1 MNRITYE
8 EIEKLADDNEVVVK
22 HCQDDI
28 CEVNWKTA
36 GIGFTSQFD
45 SWNKGIYGIHSD
57 PDDAKALL
65 DILAQCKE
73 EPEITYDEQQETAI
87 QMQQHGGYFVN
98 CIGHALGYADK
109 YNAERIRKAFPEI
122 WEKYSNWCKA
132 HEAPK
137 QEAEQ

>member
-36 GIGFTSQFD
+36 GIGFTGQFD
-45 SWNKGIYGIHSD
+45 SENKGIYGIHSD

-65 DILAQCKE
+65 ELLAHNSKLFLDLLGHE
-73 EPEITYDEQQETAI
+73 VPKPEA
-87 QMQQHGGYFVN
+87 
-98 CIGHALGYADK
+98 
-109 YNAERIRKAFPEI
+109 
-122 WEKYSNWCKA
+122 
-132 HEAPK
+132 K
-137 QEAEQ
+137 Q